1 MLNQKT
7 QNLPRPRLKS
17 ANNLLKSINNSFST
31 LAFCK
36 RYLERIGETRYNAT
50 LNMLCDSNFVEPYP
64 PLCDVKGSYVSQFE
78 HTIYLGPTCKEILSR
93 GDDY

>member
-1 MLNQKT
+1 
-7 QNLPRPRLKS
+7 
-17 ANNLLKSINNSFST
+17 
-31 LAFCK
+31 
-36 RYLERIGETRYNAT
+36 
-50 LNMLCDSNFVEPYP
+50 MLCDSNFVEPYP